1 MMIISDMQTSSP
13 RILTLIKQAKQTFS
27 MILSN
32 NDHNYDSNDCI
43 DSLRRSMNRITK
55 YDLNFTLF
63 DNIKNSQSLNSID
76 QKNLEKFLN
85 SNAPVFYIKLYEDSI
100 ISVGIFII
108 KSHHRM
114 PLHDHPRMFGL
125 IKVLDG
131 HGHLNAYNVLFEKNE
146 NERICSKHISTS
158 INSQSETAVLYPNK
172 LNIHEIYAIN
182 NDHCAFLDILSP
194 PYSNENDCTCYI
206 AKPEPTPSSSQSTTD
221 FNENERNYIL
231 KRISD
236 DEYYTESLQYTG
248 PPISL

>member
-1 MMIISDMQTSSP
+1 MQSSSS

-27 MILSN
+27 IILSK
-32 NDHNYDSNDCI
+32 NDHNYDAKDCI

-55 YDLNFTLF
+55 HDLNFTLF
-63 DNIKNSQSLNSID
+63 DNIKNGQPSNPID
-76 QKNLEKFLN
+76 QRNQEVFLN
-85 SNAPVFYIKLYEDSI
+85 SNAPVFYMKLYEDNV

-131 HGHLNAYNVLFEKNE
+131 QGHLNAYNVLFEKSE
-146 NERICSKHISTS
+146 NELIGTRHISTS
-158 INSQSETAVLYPNK
+158 INSQSETAVLYPNQS
-172 LNIHEIYAIN
+172 NIHEIYTID

-206 AKPEPTPSSSQSTTD
+206 AKPSSVQSATNI
-221 FNENERNYIL
+221 NENDRNYIL
-231 KRISD
+231 KRIFD

-248 PPISL
+248 PIISL